1 MARKHA
7 PEGAP
12 EFKPIEVEIPAARE
26 DFAPIEVDIAARLNP
41 VTPDP
46 VPENA
51 PAAGEKE

>member
-1 MARKHA
+1 MARKPA

-12 EFKPIEVEIPAARE
+12 EFKPIEVEIPERPE
-26 DFAPIEVDIAARLNP
+26 FQPIEVDIAARLNP

-51 PAAGEKE
+51 PAAGEKEL

>member
-1 MARKHA
+1 MARKPA

-12 EFKPIEVEIPAARE
+12 EFKPIEVEIPERPE
-26 DFAPIEVDIAARLNP
+26 FQPIEVDIAARLNP

-51 PAAGEKE
+51 PNAGEKE